1 MMAKN
6 VADDSKFHMDDI
18 LCLDISIDRKTIV
31 TGQVG
36 YAPSV
41 HIWDA
46 ETAEQ
51 IGYFKLRE
59 GSRGCASVAISPC

>member
-1 MMAKN
+1 MEAKN
-6 VADDSKFHMDDI
+6 DADDTKCHMDDI
-18 LCLDISIDRKTIV
+18 LCLDISLDRKTIV

-46 ETAEQ
+46 ETCQ
-51 IGYFKLRE
+51 
-59 GSRGCASVAISPC
+59 